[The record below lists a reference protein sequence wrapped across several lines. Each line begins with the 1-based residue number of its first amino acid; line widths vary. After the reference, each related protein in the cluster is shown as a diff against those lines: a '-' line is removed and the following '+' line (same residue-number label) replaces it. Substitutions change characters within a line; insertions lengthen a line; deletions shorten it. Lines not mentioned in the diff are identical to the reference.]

1 MGLIMENND
10 IALIIQKTGF
20 ASLYSNKSSY
30 AKPNA
35 QQNLEGR
42 SYFATDSAL
51 KFFGARI
58 NSAHHSASG
67 LVFFIVESSFL
78 DMNKT
83 KRGFRFHL
91 FDIFGEE
98 IGKQELDQAVKTSE
112 QARKAGYSFLD
123 QFDLT
128 AHYARKLESIARKAD
143 KQAQEARAICAQLT
157 ESEAVA
163 WT

>member
-58 NSAHHSASG
+58 NSAHQSASG
-67 LVFFIVESSFL
+67 LLFFIVESSFL

-98 IGKQELDQAVKTSE
+98 IGKQELDQAVRTSE
-112 QARKAGYSFLD
+112 QAKKAGYSFLD

-163 WT
+163 

>member
-1 MGLIMENND
+1 MENND
-10 IALIIQKTGF
+10 IATIIQKSGF

-30 AKPNA
+30 PKTNA
-35 QQNLEGR
+35 QLNLEGR

-58 NSAHHSASG
+58 SSAHQSASG
-67 LVFFIVESSFL
+67 LVFFIVDSSFL

-91 FDIFGEE
+91 FDIFGQE

-112 QARKAGYSFLD
+112 QARKAGYRFLD

-128 AHYARKLESIARKAD
+128 AHYAEKLESIARKAD

-157 ESEAVA
+157 ESEAIA
-163 WT
+163 

>member
-1 MGLIMENND
+1 MENND

-58 NSAHHSASG
+58 NSAHQSCSG

-98 IGKQELDQAVKTSE
+98 IGKQELDQAVRTSE
-112 QARKAGYSFLD
+112 QARKAGYKFID

-163 WT
+163 

>member
-10 IALIIQKTGF
+10 LALIIQKTGF

-58 NSAHHSASG
+58 NSAHQSASG

-98 IGKQELDQAVKTSE
+98 IGKQELDQAVRTSE
-112 QARKAGYSFLD
+112 QARKAGYKFID

-163 WT
+163 

>member
-1 MGLIMENND
+1 MENND
-10 IALIIQKTGF
+10 IATIIQKSGF

-35 QQNLEGR
+35 QENLEGR
-42 SYFATDSAL
+42 SYFATDSTL
-51 KFFGARI
+51 KYFGARI
-58 NSAHHSASG
+58 NSAHHTASG
-67 LVFFIVESSFL
+67 LLFFIVESSFL
-78 DMNKT
+78 DMQKT

-98 IGKQELDQAVKTSE
+98 IGKQELDQAVRTSE

-157 ESEAVA
+157 ESEAIA
-163 WT
+163 

>member
-1 MGLIMENND
+1 MENND
-10 IALIIQKTGF
+10 IALIIQKSGF

-58 NSAHHSASG
+58 NSAHQSASG
-67 LVFFIVESSFL
+67 LLFFIVESSFL

-112 QARKAGYSFLD
+112 QARKAGYKFID

-163 WT
+163 

>member
-1 MGLIMENND
+1 MENND
-10 IALIIQKTGF
+10 IALIIQKSGF

-35 QQNLEGR
+35 QENLEGR

-58 NSAHHSASG
+58 NSAHQSASG

-83 KRGFRFHL
+83 KRGFRFHI

-112 QARKAGYSFLD
+112 QARKAGYSFLN

-157 ESEAVA
+157 ESEAIA
-163 WT
+163 

>member
-10 IALIIQKTGF
+10 LALIIQKTGF

-30 AKPNA
+30 PKPNA

-58 NSAHHSASG
+58 SSAHHSASG

-98 IGKQELDQAVKTSE
+98 IGKQELDQAVRTSE
-112 QARKAGYSFLD
+112 QAKKAGYKFID

-128 AHYARKLESIARKAD
+128 AHYAQKLESIARKAD
-143 KQAQEARAICAQLT
+143 KQAQEAREICAHIT

-163 WT
+163 

>member
-10 IALIIQKTGF
+10 LALIIQKTGF

-30 AKPNA
+30 PKPNA

-58 NSAHHSASG
+58 NSAHHTASG
-67 LVFFIVESSFL
+67 LLFFIVESSFL
-78 DMNKT
+78 DMQKT

-98 IGKQELDQAVKTSE
+98 IGKQELDQAVRTSE
-112 QARKAGYSFLD
+112 QAKKAGYSFLD

-157 ESEAVA
+157 ESEAIA
-163 WT
+163 

>member
-1 MGLIMENND
+1 MENND

-58 NSAHHSASG
+58 NSAHQSASG

-98 IGKQELDQAVKTSE
+98 IGKQELDQAVRTSE
-112 QARKAGYSFLD
+112 QARKAGYKFID

-163 WT
+163 

>member
-10 IALIIQKTGF
+10 IASLIQKSGF

-35 QQNLEGR
+35 QRNLEGR

-58 NSAHHSASG
+58 NRAHQSASG
-67 LVFFIVESSFL
+67 LLFFIVESSFL
-78 DMNKT
+78 DMQKT

-98 IGKQELDQAVKTSE
+98 IGKQELDQAVRTSE
-112 QARKAGYSFLD
+112 QAKKAGYRFID

-128 AHYARKLESIARKAD
+128 AHYAQKLESIARKAD

-157 ESEAVA
+157 ESEAIA
-163 WT
+163 WD

>member
-1 MGLIMENND
+1 MGLIMENNELS
-10 IALIIQKTGF
+10 ALIKNSGF
-20 ASLYSNKSSY
+20 ASLYGNKSSY
-30 AKPNA
+30 PKPNA

-58 NSAHHSASG
+58 NSAHQSASG
-67 LVFFIVESSFL
+67 LLFFIVESSFL

-143 KQAQEARAICAQLT
+143 KQAHEARAICAQLT
-157 ESEAVA
+157 ESEAIV

>member
-1 MGLIMENND
+1 MGLIMENNEL
-10 IALIIQKTGF
+10 ASLIQKSGF

-30 AKPNA
+30 PKPNA

-157 ESEAVA
+157 ESEAIA
-163 WT
+163 

>member
-1 MGLIMENND
+1 MENND
-10 IALIIQKTGF
+10 LALLIQKSGF

-30 AKPNA
+30 PKTNA
-35 QQNLEGR
+35 QLNLEGR

-58 NSAHHSASG
+58 SSARQSASG

-91 FDIFGEE
+91 FDIFGQE
-98 IGKQELDQAVKTSE
+98 IGKQELDQAVRTSE
-112 QARKAGYSFLD
+112 QAKKTGYLFLD

-128 AHYARKLESIARKAD
+128 AHYAEKLESIARKAD
-143 KQAQEARAICAQLT
+143 KQAQEARSIAQQIT

-163 WT
+163 

>member
-1 MGLIMENND
+1 MENND
-10 IALIIQKTGF
+10 LALIIQKSGF

-30 AKPNA
+30 AKTNA
-35 QQNLEGR
+35 QENLEGL

-51 KFFGARI
+51 RYFGARI
-58 NSAHHSASG
+58 NSAHQSASG

-83 KRGFRFHL
+83 KRGFRFHI

-98 IGKQELDQAVKTSE
+98 IGKQELDQAVRTSE

-128 AHYARKLESIARKAD
+128 AHYAQKLESIARKAD

-157 ESEAVA
+157 ESEAIA
-163 WT
+163 

>member
-1 MGLIMENND
+1 MENND
-10 IALIIQKTGF
+10 IALIIQKSGF

-35 QQNLEGR
+35 QENLEGR

-58 NSAHHSASG
+58 NSAHQSASG

-98 IGKQELDQAVKTSE
+98 IGKQEFDQAVKTSE

-157 ESEAVA
+157 ESEAIA
-163 WT
+163 

>member
-1 MGLIMENND
+1 MGLIMENNEL
-10 IALIIQKTGF
+10 ASLIQKSGF

-30 AKPNA
+30 PKPNA

-98 IGKQELDQAVKTSE
+98 IGKQKLDQAVKTSE
-112 QARKAGYSFLD
+112 QAKKAGYSFLD

-157 ESEAVA
+157 ESEAIA
-163 WT
+163 